1 MRVDINPFYTRAS
14 DNIDSEDKFINL
26 FSPEILSIFKDH
38 PIWHT
43 VNVLRSSPG
52 GGKTTLLRMFTPKIL
67 ASIKAGKTHDDHSK
81 ELFNAFT
88 ELGVFNER
96 GDLQVA
102 AALSSFTNQYST
114 LEYLNLSDTHKIRLF
129 CALLNTRIILGVLKS
144 ICLTKEL
151 SYPDDLKRLT
161 FLEDQNLNIPTHLRG
176 IKDGF
181 SMYEWATNE
190 EEKISDQIDSIYAEP
205 SAGKNVDSFYSLDLL
220 APSNLRI
227 DNAPIGIK
235 IMVMLDDVHNL
246 SASQRGFL
254 VNAIIDKRPMV
265 NTWISERLKALT
277 MEELLSEGSNQG
289 RDNNII
295 ILENY
300 WSKRSVQFE
309 KFAKSVA
316 NRRVEMAFENSKD
329 FATFLSTKM
338 TSKYQ
343 SIIQDALHKVES
355 RVKQKYGN
363 NNKYRPWI
371 RSIEGLDEEDYDKLI
386 EWRALEILIYRD
398 AHKPQQTLAFDDLEV
413 EELEQ
418 QNGNDVKVAAQLF
431 LHDEFKI
438 PFYYGFSTVCR
449 LASSNIEQ
457 FLNIAGEL
465 FDLIQ
470 TNNVKRIINSNH
482 QLALAPEK
490 QEEVIK
496 KIVALKWKDL
506 STTVPLFDEIKK
518 LMDSIGQFC
527 YSETF
532 LPNAWNSPG
541 INGIAITMR
550 ERNDI
555 KDKILKDKNHPYY
568 KLAKCLT
575 ICIAYNLLDFK
586 LNYKCKGKEWMI
598 LYLNRIY
605 CAKYE
610 LPLNNGKFKEKTM
623 KDLLG
628 WLQNGINIK
637 PKLNYNNA

>member
-14 DNIDSEDKFINL
+14 DNIDSEEKFIKL
-26 FSPEILSIFKDH
+26 FSPEILTIFKEH
-38 PIWHT
+38 PIWHA

-67 ASIKAGKTHDDHSK
+67 ASIKAGKAHDDHSK

-88 ELGVFNER
+88 ELGIFNEK
-96 GDLQVA
+96 GEVQVA
-102 AALSSFTNQYST
+102 AAMTSFTNQYST
-114 LEYLNLSDTHKIRLF
+114 LEYLGLTEAHKIRLF
-129 CALLNTRIILGVLKS
+129 CSLLNTRIILGVLKS
-144 ICLTKEL
+144 ICLTKQL
-151 SYPDDLKRLT
+151 IYPDDLQRIT
-161 FLEDQNLNIPTHLRG
+161 FTEEQDLNIPPHLRDL
-176 IKDGF
+176 KNGF
-181 SMYEWATNE
+181 DLYEWATNE
-190 EEKISDQIDSIYAEP
+190 EEKISDQIDSIYPEASE
-205 SAGKNVDSFYSLDLL
+205 GKSVDSFYSLDLL
-220 APSNLRI
+220 SPSNLKI
-227 DNAPIGIK
+227 DGEPLALK
-235 IMVMLDDVHNL
+235 IIVMLDDVHNL

-254 VNAIIDKRPMV
+254 MKAIIDKRPTV

-277 MEELLSEGSNQG
+277 MEELLSEGTNQG
-289 RDNNII
+289 RDTNII

-300 WSKRSVQFE
+300 WAKRHVQFE

-316 NRRVEMAFENSKD
+316 NRRVEIAFENHMD
-329 FATFLSTKM
+329 FGTFLSMKM
-338 TSKYQ
+338 SAKYQ
-343 SIIQDALHKVES
+343 SIIRDALQKVES

-363 NNKYRPWI
+363 NGKYRPWI
-371 RSIEGLDEEDYDKLI
+371 NSVEGLDEDEYDKLV

-398 AHKPQQTLAFDDLEV
+398 SHKPQQTFAFDDLEI
-413 EELEQ
+413 EELEH

-438 PFYYGFSTVCR
+438 PFYFGFSTVCR

-470 TNNVKRIINSNH
+470 TNNVKRIINANH
-482 QLALAPEK
+482 QLALSPEK

-496 KIVALKWKDL
+496 KIVSLRWKDI
-506 STTVPLFDEIKK
+506 STNVPLFDEIKK
-518 LMDSIGQFC
+518 LMDAIGQFC

-532 LPNAWNSPG
+532 VPNAWNSPG
-541 INGIAITMR
+541 INGIAITMS

-555 KDKILKDKNHPYY
+555 KDKILKDKNHQYY

-575 ICIAYNLLDFK
+575 ICISYNLIDFK

-598 LYLNRIY
+598 LYINRIY
-605 CAKYE
+605 CAKYQ
-610 LPLNNGKFKEKTM
+610 LPLNNGKFKEKTL

-628 WLQNGINIK
+628 WLNNGVNIK
-637 PKLNYNNA
+637 PKLNYNDA